1 MKLATYRDGSRDG
14 QLLVVSRD
22 LRSAHYA
29 TTAAHTLLQALDDWN
44 FIAPQLQDLYVALNQ
59 GRARHAFVFEPP
71 RCMAPLPRAFQWLVA
86 DADPVGIPAAAPL
99 LRQGSGAAF
108 SGPMDDMVLPD
119 DALDPGCSAG
129 LAVIT
134 GDLPAMA
141 GPEQGLDSIRLLML
155 CNDWRLRAL
164 EGDPSGVGGRGIE
177 SRPATAFSP
186 VALTLDELGQSWG
199 RGRLQATVEI
209 GLNGR
214 SIGSSDTGAAR
225 WHFGQLIAQAC
236 RTRPLAAGCVLG
248 MALGR
253 ADAARQAQQDLPQL
267 RWGDRLRIE
276 ARGRDGQSLFG
287 AIEQTLADRG

>member
-59 GRARHAFVFEPP
+59 GRARHAFPFDPA
-71 RCMAPLPRAFQWLVA
+71 RCMAPLPRAFEWLVA
-86 DADPVGIPAAAPL
+86 DAEPGGRSGALPQ

-108 SGPMDDMVLPD
+108 AGPLDDMVVHGE
-119 DALDPGCSAG
+119 ALEPGFEAG

-134 GDLPAMA
+134 GDLPALA
-141 GPEQGLDSIRLLML
+141 SPAQGLDSIRLLML

-164 EGDPSGVGGRGIE
+164 DSGAATAER
-177 SRPATAFSP
+177 SCLQARPATAFSP
-186 VALTLDELGQSWG
+186 LALTPDELGPAWG
-199 RGRLQATVEI
+199 GGRLQGEVEI
-209 GLNGR
+209 GLNG
-214 SIGSSDTGAAR
+214 SSCWRCEAGTAP

-236 RTRPLAAGCVLG
+236 RTRPLVAGSVLG
-248 MALGR
+248 MMLDK
-253 ADAARQAQQDLPQL
+253 ADAMRQQANPRLC
-267 RWGDRLRIE
+267 WGDRVRIE
-276 ARGRDGQSLFG
+276 ICGRDGQSLFG
-287 AIEQTLADRG
+287 AIEQTLADGA